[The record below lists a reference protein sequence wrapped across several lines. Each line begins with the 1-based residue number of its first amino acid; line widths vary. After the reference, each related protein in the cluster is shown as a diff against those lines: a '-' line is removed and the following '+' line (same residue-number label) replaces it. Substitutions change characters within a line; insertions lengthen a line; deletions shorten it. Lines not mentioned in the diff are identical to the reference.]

1 MRGVCIRRVLT
12 TLTGVDCMITS
23 LQAFIVERTNKIF
36 RRHRGILNWS
46 FLWKNLFKFKLFHT
60 CIEMIPI
67 CLGCFM
73 WILGRNSEYN
83 EKHKKSFSVQEFSSL
98 CKENFKEKKFK
109 NRFPKENFYSQI
121 FGFILK
127 IFLIF
132 KYTYNLISNVYL

>member
-1 MRGVCIRRVLT
+1 
-12 TLTGVDCMITS
+12 
-23 LQAFIVERTNKIF
+23 
-36 RRHRGILNWS
+36 
-46 FLWKNLFKFKLFHT
+46 
-60 CIEMIPI
+60 MIPI